1 MKEFNEKGFLAFALI
16 LIAAIAVFSSALFG
30 LTGARVVFGIILV
43 SVPFYFI
50 LGSFGLAEG
59 EKIVFSVLSGLTIFP
74 SLVYI
79 LGFLIS
85 FRISIIMA
93 FIILIGLALLLH
105 KYRKSWKIRFFE
117 KFT

>member
-16 LIAAIAVFSSALFG
+16 LIAAIAVFSFALFG
-30 LTGARVVFGIILV
+30 ATGARVFAGILLV
-43 SVPFYFI
+43 SLPFYFI
-50 LGSFGLAEG
+50 LNNFGLAEG

-79 LGFLIS
+79 FGFLIS
-85 FRISIIMA
+85 FRISIMMV

-105 KYRKSWKIRFFE
+105 KYRNAKKYCQPQ
-117 KFT
+117 K